1 MQRVIKLA
9 ESFKFVDGSINNRFY
24 CRAKVSNDN
33 NSIAKT
39 ITDYLEQ
46 TKQTNY
52 TTLKDVFLTKDDK
65 VDLVKLIVNI
75 KDENFSNLLKF
86 TGLIVTVIAIC
97 TGLIIHYK

>member
-1 MQRVIKLA
+1 MEVSTTDFFEAVQ
-9 ESFKFVDGSINNRFY
+9 
-24 CRAKVSNDN
+24 KVSNDN

-39 ITDYLEQ
+39 ITDYVEQ

-52 TTLKDVFLTKDDK
+52 STLKDVFLTKDDK
-65 VDLVKLIVNI
+65 IDLVKLIVSI